1 MIALLFAN
9 NGAYGWGS
17 WIQVILSGLSLVFI
31 GVLYYPAPQSPSFRM
46 RIVEI
51 GARIDFLGAV
61 LWGSGI
67 ALFLLGIQLGGYT

>member
-9 NGAYGWGS
+9 NGAYGWAS

-31 GVLYYPAPQSPSFRM
+31 GVLYYPAPQSPSYRM
-46 RIVEI
+46 RMVDCVS
-51 GARIDFLGAV
+51 RIDFIGAV

-67 ALFLLGIQLGGYT
+67 ALFLLGIQFGGYT

>member
-9 NGAYGWGS
+9 NGAYGWAS
-17 WIQVILSGLSLVFI
+17 WIQVILSGLSLAFI
-31 GVLYYPAPQSPSFRM
+31 GIFYYPTPQAASFRM
-46 RIVEI
+46 RIVDCVP
-51 GARIDFLGAV
+51 RIDFVGTV